1 MYTGGKNEVVSK
13 GEWGIGLP
21 SIVLKR
27 GGVVRLGITGGNMG
41 ILPEVTIENKIEQI
55 RIAICC
61 NILITIMII
70 MNVYYLFVI
79 CTCLLLCFVT

>member
-1 MYTGGKNEVVSK
+1 M
-13 GEWGIGLP
+13 
-21 SIVLKR
+21 
-27 GGVVRLGITGGNMG
+27 GITGGNMG

-70 MNVYYLFVI
+70 MNVYLFVI
-79 CTCLLLCFVT
+79 CTCLLVLCYLVTSSNTLIDI